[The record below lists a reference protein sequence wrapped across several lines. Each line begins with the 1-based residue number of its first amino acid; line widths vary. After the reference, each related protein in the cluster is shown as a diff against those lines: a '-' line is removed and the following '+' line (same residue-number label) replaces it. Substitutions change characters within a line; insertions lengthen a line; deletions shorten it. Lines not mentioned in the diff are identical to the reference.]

1 MRVYVDTNVFI
12 DYLAKR
18 KDKFRDL
25 GLIAFEF
32 FRRTIEEGHEIIIS
46 DLLLKELGRIVDD
59 MDIVEILDW
68 LNTYNKTIKVETL
81 KEDKILA
88 NKISKECKLPY
99 SDCLHSVLAKKMNV
113 DYLITRNIKD
123 FPDLVKVTLPESL

>member
-1 MRVYVDTNVFI
+1 M
-12 DYLAKR
+12 
-18 KDKFRDL
+18 
-25 GLIAFEF
+25 IAFEF